1 MRHRLTARRS
11 KFSARVRYLWNDAD
25 PAPLELL
32 CAALAIGF
40 ALYLLWPES
49 THMGVPRPPWFWAVV
64 MGVVGVAQLLGVLNE
79 WRMARMLVLIGG
91 AGFWAAFAVIYG
103 LSIGTPAWVLYATL
117 AAGLIWALRRVVRP

>member
-1 MRHRLTARRS
+1 MRHRLRGRQAELRARR
-11 KFSARVRYLWNDAD
+11 RYLWNDAD

-49 THMGVPRPPWFWAVV
+49 THTGAPRAPWVWAVV
-64 MGVVGVAQLLGVLNE
+64 VGVIGVAQLLGVLNE

-91 AGFWAAFAVIYG
+91 AGFWSAFALVYG
-103 LSIGTPAWVLYATL
+103 LGLGTPAWVLYATL
-117 AAGLIWALRRVVRP
+117 AVGQVWGLKRVVRP